1 MSGERIKAGE
11 AYVLVT
17 CDNNNLKNG
26 LQEVVRSVDEAAR
39 EISAKEKELSPTVKI
54 DPEPVKKAIDEAL
67 EKARDAANAGSN
79 LWGRFVITAGDA
91 AKAVGNAL
99 KYVSSALGETG
110 DAFEKASKRT
120 GVASATLSEY
130 AHAAKTSGADFGA
143 VENAFKR
150 MAKTL
155 AAAEQGS
162 GEASAVGR
170 WTPIR
175 ASRAISL
182 SYPLPLV
189 ACVGGPPVAV

>member
-1 MSGERIKAGE
+1 MTKR
-11 AYVLVT
+11 LVKSL
-17 CDNNNLKNG
+17 LK
-26 LQEVVRSVDEAAR
+26 S
-39 EISAKEKELSPTVKI
+39 KELSPTVKI

-67 EKARDAANAGSN
+67 AKAREVANAGSN
-79 LWGRFVITAGDA
+79 FWDRFVITAGDA

-99 KYVSSALGETG
+99 KFVSSALGETG

-162 GEASAVGR
+162 GEAPAVGR